1 MVEKIKKDYK
11 FVDMVFGTHNLYQF
25 PELLYQ
31 ALAQRQTV
39 IEVWEGT
46 ERIVDNGRGAYISKS
61 LEAVE
66 IAKKKKV
73 FDRELEV
80 EVPLEIYDELKR
92 IIGESIGEQK

>member
-1 MVEKIKKDYK
+1 MNKPKKIPLRRCLATGEQFPKKDLLR
-11 FVDMVFGTHNLYQF
+11 VVRT
-25 PELLYQ
+25 PEGN
-31 ALAQRQTV
+31 V
-39 IEVWEGT
+39 
-46 ERIVDNGRGAYISKS
+46 IVDTKGKANGRGAYISKN

-80 EVPLEIYDELKR
+80 EVPAEIYDELKR

>member
-1 MVEKIKKDYK
+1 MNKPKKIPLRRCLATGEQFPKKDLLRVVRTPEGNVV
-11 FVDMVFGTHNLYQF
+11 VD
-25 PELLYQ
+25 
-31 ALAQRQTV
+31 
-39 IEVWEGT
+39 
-46 ERIVDNGRGAYISKS
+46 ERGKANGRGAYISRS

-80 EVPLEIYDELKR
+80 VVPEKIYDELKR